1 MKGGQRITAFGAVL
15 LSPTPFT
22 KKFGSLPRR
31 NCLTPLWSDLVCG
44 HDYVARPNTI
54 KMVLFCLLLF
64 YTVVITVHYLNVHSR
79 KYSDHKINM
88 KENRLYGLCSVC
100 TITSPARGRRLPITI
115 GGVEGGVA
123 PVVIPT
129 CGKRATE
136 GSLVSVC
143 GEVNNGSLLKSTYD

>member
-1 MKGGQRITAFGAVL
+1 MFTLVKGGQGITAVGAVL

-22 KKFGSLPRR
+22 KKFGCLPRR
-31 NCLTPLWSDLVCG
+31 NCLTPLWPDLVCG

-88 KENRLYGLCSVC
+88 KENRLYEVCSVC
-100 TITSPARGRRLPITI
+100 STTSPVRGQEATVYRRW
-115 GGVEGGVA
+115 GGVGG
-123 PVVIPT
+123 
-129 CGKRATE
+129 
-136 GSLVSVC
+136 GS
-143 GEVNNGSLLKSTYD
+143 GSSSYSMW